1 MQRAKQHGFFHLG
14 AHLNSCSKSA
24 AGFSSASTHR
34 CLQGIRQICYFFPYH
49 QLFAW
54 LAKMDSD
61 AAEEP
66 GSSAISAIGVGD
78 LAASHDIVAVTARGE
93 RRVAQVA
100 GDHPRRGRRE
110 KIIGPTGS
118 ATPRPHGEE
127 RVFARLEP

>member
-54 LAKMDSD
+54 LGEWRTMPCD
-61 AAEEP
+61 AGRVMVPYAER
-66 GSSAISAIGVGD
+66 
-78 LAASHDIVAVTARGE
+78 AAAAGQDAERRGE
-93 RRVAQVA
+93 RARRLMGRETIGGFAQ
-100 GDHPRRGRRE
+100 
-110 KIIGPTGS
+110 
-118 ATPRPHGEE
+118 
-127 RVFARLEP
+127 